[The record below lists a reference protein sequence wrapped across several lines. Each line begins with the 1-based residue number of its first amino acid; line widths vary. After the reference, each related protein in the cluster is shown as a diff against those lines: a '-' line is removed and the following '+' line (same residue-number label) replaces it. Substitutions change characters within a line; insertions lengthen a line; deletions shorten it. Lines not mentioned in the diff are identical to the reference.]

1 MSENAIFA
9 KLYLFWHNWPII
21 TVPTG
26 TLMITEL
33 PGLDEL
39 PRQNASQVKNKW
51 GEVVRLVQE
60 LGSVAVTNH
69 STVEMVLLRAA
80 TYRQLVQEISELNA
94 REQVVLDELA
104 SRFNSHLAALQ
115 QSDAAQKVQ
124 ALLAVKGKLAK
135 RPKAGASF

>member
-1 MSENAIFA
+1 
-9 KLYLFWHNWPII
+9 
-21 TVPTG
+21 
-26 TLMITEL
+26 MITEL

-69 STVEMVLLRAA
+69 SAVEMVLIRAA
-80 TYRQLVQEISELNA
+80 TYRQLVQEILALNA

-115 QSDAAQKVQ
+115 QPDAARKVK
-124 ALLAVKGKLAK
+124 ALLAVKGKLTK
-135 RPKAGASF
+135 RPRAGASF

>member
-1 MSENAIFA
+1 
-9 KLYLFWHNWPII
+9 
-21 TVPTG
+21 
-26 TLMITEL
+26 MITKL

-60 LGSVAVTNH
+60 LGTVAVTNH
-69 STVEMVLLRAA
+69 SAVEMVLVRAA
-80 TYRQLVQEISELNA
+80 TYRQLVQEILALNA

-115 QSDAAQKVQ
+115 QPDASQKVQ
-124 ALLAVKGKLAK
+124 ALLAVKGKLTK
-135 RPKAGASF
+135 RPRAGASF

>member
-1 MSENAIFA
+1 
-9 KLYLFWHNWPII
+9 
-21 TVPTG
+21 
-26 TLMITEL
+26 MITEL

-69 STVEMVLLRAA
+69 SAVEMVLVRAA
-80 TYRQLVQEISELNA
+80 TYRQLVQEISALNA

-115 QSDAAQKVQ
+115 QPNAAQKVQ
-124 ALLAVKGKLAK
+124 ALFAAKGKLTQ
-135 RPKAGASF
+135 RPRAGASF

>member
-1 MSENAIFA
+1 
-9 KLYLFWHNWPII
+9 
-21 TVPTG
+21 
-26 TLMITEL
+26 MITEL

-69 STVEMVLLRAA
+69 STVEMVLVRAA
-80 TYRQLVQEISELNA
+80 TYRQLVQEISALNA

-115 QSDAAQKVQ
+115 QPDAARKVK
-124 ALLAVKGKLAK
+124 ALLAVKGKLTK
-135 RPKAGASF
+135 RPRAGASF

>member
-1 MSENAIFA
+1 
-9 KLYLFWHNWPII
+9 
-21 TVPTG
+21 
-26 TLMITEL
+26 MITEL

-69 STVEMVLLRAA
+69 SAVEMVLLRAA
-80 TYRQLVQEISELNA
+80 TYRQLVQEISALNA

-104 SRFNSHLAALQ
+104 SRFNSRLAALQ
-115 QSDAAQKVQ
+115 QPGAAQKVQ
-124 ALLAVKGKLAK
+124 ALLAAKGKLSQ
-135 RPKAGASF
+135 RPKARTSF

>member
-1 MSENAIFA
+1 
-9 KLYLFWHNWPII
+9 
-21 TVPTG
+21 
-26 TLMITEL
+26 MITEL

-69 STVEMVLLRAA
+69 SAVEMVLIRAA
-80 TYRQLVQEISELNA
+80 TYRQLVQEISALNA

-115 QSDAAQKVQ
+115 QPDAARKVK
-124 ALLAVKGKLAK
+124 ALLAVKGKLTK
-135 RPKAGASF
+135 RPRAGASF